1 MTRMVSASSIIAAL
15 SLVLVGYYL
24 NLLGP
29 LFWFGLLAFI
39 LVLYTHRSNIKRILN
54 GTENK
59 VSFGR
64 KPAAP

>member
-1 MTRMVSASSIIAAL
+1 LGAL
-15 SLVLVGYYL
+15 SLVILAFYL
-24 NLLGP
+24 NLTGP
-29 LFWFGLLAFI
+29 LFWFAVLAFL

-64 KPAAP
+64 KPSAST